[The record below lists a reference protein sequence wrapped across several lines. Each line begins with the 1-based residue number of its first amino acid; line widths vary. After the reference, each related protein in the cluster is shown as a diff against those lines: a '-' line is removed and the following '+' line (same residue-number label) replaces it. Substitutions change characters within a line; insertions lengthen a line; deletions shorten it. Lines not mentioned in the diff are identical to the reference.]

1 MSLWIEKAGPVTKV
15 YVKPGQKVAPGT
27 KLYKGPHGGVYY
39 IPGEVNEKEPI

>member
-15 YVKPGQKVAPGT
+15 YVRPGQKVTPGT

-39 IPGEVNEKEPI
+39 IPHEVSEKEPV